1 MSQNLIKSLSQTVD
15 KIDENHLKRFISVI
29 DKTIKKNNKIF
40 ICGNGGSASLSD
52 HALCDWTKRLYPKR
66 NVRYLILCQT
76 NH

>member
-29 DKTIKKNNKIF
+29 DKTIKRTIKFLYVEMVDLLHYLIMLYVIGPKDF
-40 ICGNGGSASLSD
+40 IQ
-52 HALCDWTKRLYPKR
+52 KR